1 MPKSR
6 KKAHRHVFT
15 HGSELKDVSIL
26 LYFLQMLL
34 LPNVKVPGALW
45 PLLFSGS
52 EFPLRLCHMNSS
64 KLQALKSLPFLM
76 TKDSHGWPCPLNF

>member
-34 LPNVKVPGALW
+34 LPNVKVPGCPVASVVLGVRVSTTAL
-45 PLLFSGS
+45 PYEQLQTPGS
-52 EFPLRLCHMNSS
+52 
-64 KLQALKSLPFLM
+64 
-76 TKDSHGWPCPLNF
+76 